1 MNPVFWFLIIVA
13 AFCLWLAISFIFIP
27 LGGILLKMMKRIFNI
42 INCFGTRI
50 GGKVY
55 DVTGD
60 VTENHKWISWVEY
73 SNKKSKDQVTKEDIM
88 F

>member
-42 INCFGTRI
+42 INHRYDC
-50 GGKVY
+50 GGC
-55 DVTGD
+55 G
-60 VTENHKWISWVEY
+60 
-73 SNKKSKDQVTKEDIM
+73 SNYVR
-88 F
+88 